1 MPQLR
6 GVFTV
11 YFGPLDRKCVLLC
24 DTVWQNNFE
33 GCLFWRQSMWHNSE
47 RRPLGRKCVL
57 RSTQVRWG
65 KPLCDESGDISPGDI
80 NHRKQQE
87 DFGNMDFRI
96 LNRIMPFLS
105 LTGEEEI
112 L

>member
-1 MPQLR
+1 MSQASRWYDFFLC
-6 GVFTV
+6 V
-11 YFGPLDRKCVLLC
+11 CVLDVVSQVLEFIFGLEC
-24 DTVWQNNFE
+24 VTQLVRGKLFAQNVFYD
-33 GCLFWRQSMWHNSE
+33 
-47 RRPLGRKCVL
+47 PLLLDV
-57 RSTQVRWG
+57 G

-87 DFGNMDFRI
+87 VFGNMDFRI
-96 LNRIMPFLS
+96 LNRIMPVLS

>member
-1 MPQLR
+1 MSQASRWYDFFLC
-6 GVFTV
+6 V
-11 YFGPLDRKCVLLC
+11 CVLDVVSQVLEFILGLEC
-24 DTVWQNNFE
+24 VTQLVRGKLLAQNVFYD
-33 GCLFWRQSMWHNSE
+33 
-47 RRPLGRKCVL
+47 PLLLDV
-57 RSTQVRWG
+57 G
-65 KPLCDESGDISPGDI
+65 KPLCDESGDISLGDI

-87 DFGNMDFRI
+87 VFGNMDFRI

>member
-1 MPQLR
+1 MLAFILGLECVTQLLR
-6 GVFTV
+6 GKLLAQNVF
-11 YFGPLDRKCVLLC
+11 YDPLLL
-24 DTVWQNNFE
+24 DV
-33 GCLFWRQSMWHNSE
+33 
-47 RRPLGRKCVL
+47 
-57 RSTQVRWG
+57 G

-96 LNRIMPFLS
+96 LNRIIPVLF
-105 LTGEEEI
+105 LTGEEEM

>member
-1 MPQLR
+1 MSQASLWYDFFFC
-6 GVFTV
+6 V
-11 YFGPLDRKCVLLC
+11 CVLDVVSQVLEFILGLEC
-24 DTVWQNNFE
+24 VTQLVRGKLLAQNVFYD
-33 GCLFWRQSMWHNSE
+33 
-47 RRPLGRKCVL
+47 PLLLDV
-57 RSTQVRWG
+57 G

-87 DFGNMDFRI
+87 DFGNMNFRI
-96 LNRIMPFLS
+96 LNRIMPVLS